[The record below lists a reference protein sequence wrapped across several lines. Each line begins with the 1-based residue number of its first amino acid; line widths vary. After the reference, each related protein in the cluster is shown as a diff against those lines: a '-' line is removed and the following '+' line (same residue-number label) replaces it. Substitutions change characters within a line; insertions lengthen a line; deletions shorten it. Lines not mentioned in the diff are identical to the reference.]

1 MRQRY
6 RVSSFITKRRVITI
20 GKEKAIGALIFIFA
34 LLVLLY
40 YTWGLVI
47 LQIFPDLA
55 QYITDNYTGILGGLL
70 APSPDFLVQLPIY
83 LGVVLIMVIAMWI
96 GYTMLTTPAPEPL
109 EDFDFDE
116 EEVTEKKEE

>member
-1 MRQRY
+1 M
-6 RVSSFITKRRVITI
+6 
-20 GKEKAIGALIFIFA
+20 GLAIVPLFGLGDWVTTTFGGLAFLFDPD
-34 LLVLLY
+34 LLVR
-40 YTWGLVI
+40 
-47 LQIFPDLA
+47 
-55 QYITDNYTGILGGLL
+55 
-70 APSPDFLVQLPIY
+70 LPIL

>member
-1 MRQRY
+1 M
-6 RVSSFITKRRVITI
+6 
-20 GKEKAIGALIFIFA
+20 
-34 LLVLLY
+34 Y

-55 QYITDNYTGILGGLL
+55 TYIDTNFVGILGGLL
-70 APSPDFLVQLPIY
+70 HPSPDFLVQLPIY
-83 LGVVLIMVIAMWI
+83 LGVVLIMIIAMWI
-96 GYTMLTTPAPEPL
+96 GYTMVTTPAPEPL